1 VGHKETLAVTLVRPE
16 LVEAGVDVAR
26 DATGR
31 WRHAARCHR
40 TRLDLSPGDVEL
52 FIGRPTGR

>member
-1 VGHKETLAVTLVRPE
+1 MTLVRPE